1 MVKFVNVDKSFN
13 GNLIIKDINFTFN
26 TGLYCL
32 CGVSGSGKTTI
43 LNLIYGIEQP
53 DNGKIDISPN
63 QIVSYAVVEG
73 DNIESL
79 TVFDNLKLV
88 CKDKK
93 AISEIVETLGLSKVL
108 NRKVSLLSA
117 GERQRLSVARAYLND
132 APSIFLFDEITAN
145 LDFEYSE
152 AVFHVLSE
160 MSLRKTVIIATH
172 DSSIARKYCKRIVS
186 IENHELVFDDNVS
199 SNKEKLV
206 SDVVNHGKNG
216 ELKDQGSNLPLI
228 KLAFKKINIKPV
240 LMGFLQLFMV
250 LFSSFFVFGLN
261 EASISDSK
269 ISHSLIESI
278 NKENLLL
285 TNSSL
290 ITSLG
295 NPSSIY
301 GKYENSVFPAIKL
314 SNPKLIDDKDV
325 VYASVSNFEV
335 SEGAMKSD
343 IPFSIGNGKIEKG
356 ILNIP
361 VSLDDGFLS
370 LYNKTWHTDLKLGD
384 NLDFGL
390 EQYRENHLYNVNFYI
405 ADIVDGKSALDN
417 FSQNPVIK
425 IYESSFKKLVEKVG
439 FYQDSLSFSGLKT
452 DFNEF
457 AKNNDLSNYQIAGS
471 VNFSSN
477 HVTSKTFV
485 DYSWYSW
492 EEDLPLD
499 VSVVHFAGKIP
510 TNKNEIML
518 PSSLAFA
525 LFGRD
530 YLDYFPE
537 NEESMASFRPFV
549 KNNHN
554 GTYNYGL
561 DDGLFNGF
569 YKELVEN
576 EFIITGFYQLLG
588 PAYRDEAGNVTYDNG
603 IPKRPYS
610 DNGFGPAIISES
622 YFEEAEDWSINK
634 KGLFGSLSNV
644 LIDKQYALSNSDK
657 VIKDFD
663 IVDIYGEYE
672 TLTKVMHTQSILLL
686 SISAVFFV
694 IEIILLGIYSKV
706 IIKEIKNN
714 IYKMNLWGKRKGFAV
729 LLCSSLVFGMYVS
742 MVVGAIAGQCLWR
755 LYANN
760 YSSIRHMS
768 YVLPTTFIPAFIYPI
783 VIIASTLAA
792 TLLFFR
798 KKKK

>member
-1 MVKFVNVDKSFN
+1 MIKFVNVDKSFN
-13 GNLIIKDINFTFN
+13 GNLIIKDINFTFD
-26 TGLYCL
+26 TELYCL

-53 DNGKIDISPN
+53 DNGKIDISPI
-63 QIVSYAVVEG
+63 QIISYVAVEG

-79 TVFDNLKLV
+79 TAFDNLKLV

-93 AISEIVETLGLSKVL
+93 KISAIAETLGLSKVL
-108 NRKVSLLSA
+108 KRKASLLSA

-152 AVFHVLSE
+152 VVFHVLSE

-172 DSSIARKYCKRIVS
+172 DSSIARKYCKRILL

-199 SNKEKLV
+199 SNKEKHV

-285 TNSSL
+285 TNSSP
-290 ITSLG
+290 ITSSE

-314 SNPKLIDDKDV
+314 SNSKLINDKDV
-325 VYASVSNFEV
+325 VYASISNFEV
-335 SEGAMKSD
+335 SKETTKLD

-361 VSLDDGFLS
+361 VSLNDGFLN
-370 LYNKTWHTDLKLGD
+370 LYNKIWHTDLKLGD
-384 NLDFGL
+384 KIDLGL

-405 ADIVDGKSALDN
+405 GDIVERKSGLEN

-425 IYESSFKKLVEKVG
+425 IYEPGFKKLIEKVG
-439 FYQDSLSFSGLKT
+439 FYQSSLSFSKLKS

-471 VNFSSN
+471 INFSSN
-477 HVTSKTFV
+477 HVASKTFI

-492 EEDLPLD
+492 NEDLPLED
-499 VSVVHFAGKIP
+499 SVVHLQERFLLIK
-510 TNKNEIML
+510 MRLCSLL
-518 PSSLAFA
+518 P
-525 LFGRD
+525 
-530 YLDYFPE
+530 
-537 NEESMASFRPFV
+537 
-549 KNNHN
+549 
-554 GTYNYGL
+554 
-561 DDGLFNGF
+561 
-569 YKELVEN
+569 
-576 EFIITGFYQLLG
+576 
-588 PAYRDEAGNVTYDNG
+588 
-603 IPKRPYS
+603 
-610 DNGFGPAIISES
+610 
-622 YFEEAEDWSINK
+622 
-634 KGLFGSLSNV
+634 
-644 LIDKQYALSNSDK
+644 
-657 VIKDFD
+657 
-663 IVDIYGEYE
+663 
-672 TLTKVMHTQSILLL
+672 LLL
-686 SISAVFFV
+686 LF
-694 IEIILLGIYSKV
+694 LDV
-706 IIKEIKNN
+706 II
-714 IYKMNLWGKRKGFAV
+714 
-729 LLCSSLVFGMYVS
+729 
-742 MVVGAIAGQCLWR
+742 
-755 LYANN
+755 
-760 YSSIRHMS
+760 
-768 YVLPTTFIPAFIYPI
+768 
-783 VIIASTLAA
+783 
-792 TLLFFR
+792 
-798 KKKK
+798 